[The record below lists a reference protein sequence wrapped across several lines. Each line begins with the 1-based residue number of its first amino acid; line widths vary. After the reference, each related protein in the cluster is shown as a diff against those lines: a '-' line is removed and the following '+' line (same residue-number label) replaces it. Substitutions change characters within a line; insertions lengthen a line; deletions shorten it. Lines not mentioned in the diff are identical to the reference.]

1 MATNLVSVAMQF
13 LTPDTIA
20 KIASALGLDRSL
32 AQKAIGGAVPAL
44 LSMLGDVASTPNGAR
59 QLSNVVTQQ
68 QFGSHESLKGLM
80 SGANPQALTES
91 GTSMLSGLLG
101 NGAMGTLAQSV
112 GKFAGVGEGSGKSIL
127 GLVGP
132 VIFGVLGQQQ
142 RQGGLDANGLASLLG
157 SQKDQIAAS
166 IPSGLND
173 LLTSAGL
180 SGGAEGKLRS
190 GISDASATASRIAG
204 TSERAVSGAAQAA
217 YATTKTATAHRP
229 YWLLALAVAGALA
242 WYAFG
247 RPSGDI
253 VAAVPPAATQP
264 PAVTVGVAPADLTV
278 GGVNLANQVSSSMG
292 ALKSVLP
299 GITDAATAQA
309 ALPKLRE
316 ATAQLNEIANMA
328 TNLNPERKSAL
339 AKLITA
345 AAPAINQMCDK
356 VLATPGVGDVA
367 KPTIDE
373 LRRKIETLSRA

>member
-1 MATNLVSVAMQF
+1 MQTGWHRF
-13 LTPDTIA
+13 SGRRRI
-20 KIASALGLDRSL
+20 RS
-32 AQKAIGGAVPAL
+32 
-44 LSMLGDVASTPNGAR
+44 
-59 QLSNVVTQQ
+59 
-68 QFGSHESLKGLM
+68 
-80 SGANPQALTES
+80 
-91 GTSMLSGLLG
+91 
-101 NGAMGTLAQSV
+101 
-112 GKFAGVGEGSGKSIL
+112 
-127 GLVGP
+127 
-132 VIFGVLGQQQ
+132 Q
-142 RQGGLDANGLASLLG
+142 RRF
-157 SQKDQIAAS
+157 
-166 IPSGLND
+166 PSGLND

-264 PAVTVGVAPADLTV
+264 PGVTVGVAPADLTV

>member
-68 QFGSHESLKGLM
+68 QFGSLESLKGLM

-101 NGAMGTLAQSV
+101 SGAMGTLAQSV

-180 SGGAEGKLRS
+180 FGRAEGKLRS

-229 YWLLALAVAGALA
+229 YWLLALALAGALA

-253 VAAVPPAATQP
+253 VAAVPTAATQP
-264 PAVTVGVAPADLTV
+264 PGVTVGVAPADLTV

-328 TNLNPERKSAL
+328 TNLTPERKSAL

>member
-1 MATNLVSVAMQF
+1 MATNLASVAMQF

-68 QFGSHESLKGLM
+68 QFGSLESLKGLM

-101 NGAMGTLAQSV
+101 SGAMGTLAQSV

-180 SGGAEGKLRS
+180 FGRAEGKLRS

-204 TSERAVSGAAQAA
+204 TSERAASGAAQAA

-229 YWLLALAVAGALA
+229 YWLLALALAGALA

-264 PAVTVGVAPADLTV
+264 PGVTVGVAPADLTV

-292 ALKSVLP
+292 TLKSELP